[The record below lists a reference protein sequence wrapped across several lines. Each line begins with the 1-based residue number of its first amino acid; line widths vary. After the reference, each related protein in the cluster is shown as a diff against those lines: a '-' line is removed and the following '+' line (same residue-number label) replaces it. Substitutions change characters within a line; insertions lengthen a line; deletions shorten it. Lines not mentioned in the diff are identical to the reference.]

1 MEEKVSKN
9 QLWIV
14 ILYVIVVAMGIE
26 IIYLILQNR
35 RLQQALTNPRT
46 YFRTLT
52 KNQQVPS
59 FRGADVNGKKVFI
72 TYTPSS
78 PHTII
83 FWFSPGCHSCDVNI
97 GFWTELYQKYQNE
110 NLRFFGLC
118 VSGPE
123 ETRKFIKEFGISFPV
138 IMMSDPILVESY
150 KGNVIPQ
157 TLLIDPEG
165 KVKGAWPG
173 PLEEKQKKEILEL
186 LDQTVA
192 KGGERK

>member
-9 QLWIV
+9 QFWIV
-14 ILYVIVVAMGIE
+14 ILCVIVVAMGIE

-46 YFRTLT
+46 YFKTLT
-52 KNQQVPS
+52 KDQQVPS
-59 FRGADVNGKKVFI
+59 FRGTDVNGKEVFI

-78 PHTII
+78 PHTIL
-83 FWFSPGCHSCDVNI
+83 FWFSPGCHACDLNI
-97 GFWTELYQKYQNE
+97 EFWKGLYEKYQHQ

-123 ETRKFIKEFGISFPV
+123 ETRKFIKEFGIPFPV

-173 PLEEKQKKEILEL
+173 PLEDKQKKEISEL
-186 LDQTVA
+186 LGQTKA
-192 KGGERK
+192 KGGEKE